1 MTSKNTF
8 PPLSLNWIWIWVF
21 ILTIDSQTGWTAEP
35 RPHNLQDEVKYV
47 EEVVAWRTANEEKL
61 RAPFGW
67 LSLTGHYWLQE
78 GENLVGTSG
87 DCSIKLPADLDWAI
101 QGVVTVTSGRVTLK
115 TKEAAGIRVN
125 QKWIAE
131 CRLNIQ
137 KDQEEADSPDSITVG
152 DRLKLQLVRRAG
164 RLAIRVRDRES
175 SIRKNF
181 EGKRWHTVLPEY
193 CVEARF
199 EPYAPEKR
207 IRIINIQGDS
217 VEAVLAGRLRF
228 QWNDQEWTLDAIA
241 EGEDSL
247 FVVFKDRSSGKSTYG
262 PGRFLTLASPVDGRV
277 TIDFN
282 KAYNPPCAFS
292 PHTLCPLPP
301 GQNHLDLEIK
311 AGEMMESK

>member
-1 MTSKNTF
+1 MTFKHAF
-8 PPLSLNWIWIWVF
+8 ALVALNWIWIFAVG
-21 ILTIDSQTGWTAEP
+21 LHLGRAADPLPQGP
-35 RPHNLQDEVKYV
+35 KDEVKYV
-47 EEVVAWRTANEEKL
+47 EEVEAWRTANEEKL

-67 LSLTGHYWLQE
+67 LALTGHYWLQE
-78 GENLVGTSG
+78 GENLLGTSS

-101 QGVVTVTSGRVTLK
+101 QGVVTVTNGQVVLK
-115 TKEAAGIRVN
+115 TAEAAGIRVN
-125 QKWIAE
+125 EKWIAE
-131 CRLNIQ
+131 YRLNIQ
-137 KDQEEADSPDSITVG
+137 KDQEEADSPDNITVG

-181 EGKRWHTVLPEY
+181 EGKHWHTIRPEL

-199 EPYAPEKR
+199 EPYEPEKR

-228 QWNDQEWTLDAIA
+228 QLNDQEWTLDAIS
-241 EGEDSL
+241 EGDDAL

-262 PGRFLTLASPVDGRV
+262 PGRFLTLASPVEGRV

-301 GQNHLDLEIK
+301 RQNHLDLEIN
-311 AGEMMESK
+311 AGERMDSK

>member
-1 MTSKNTF
+1 MIFKHAFT
-8 PPLSLNWIWIWVF
+8 LVALNWIWIFAVD
-21 ILTIDSQTGWTAEP
+21 LQPAAAADSP
-35 RPHNLQDEVKYV
+35 PQDPKDEDKYVTEVK
-47 EEVVAWRTANEEKL
+47 EWRTANEEKL

-67 LSLTGHYWLQE
+67 LALTGHYWLQE
-78 GENLVGTSG
+78 GENLVGTSS
-87 DCSIKLPADLDWAI
+87 DCFIKLPADLDWAI
-101 QGVVTVTSGRVTLK
+101 QGVVTVTSGQVVLK

-125 QKWIAE
+125 EKWIAE

-137 KDQEEADSPDSITVG
+137 TDQEEADSSDSITVG

-181 EGKRWHTVLPEY
+181 EGKRWHTIQPAW
-193 CVEARF
+193 CVQATF
-199 EPYAPEKR
+199 EPYEPEKR

-262 PGRFLTLASPVDGRV
+262 PGRFLTLASPVEGRV

-301 GQNHLDLEIK
+301 RQNLLDLEIN
-311 AGEMMESK
+311 AGEMMEIQ

>member
-1 MTSKNTF
+1 MIFKHAFT
-8 PPLSLNWIWIWVF
+8 LVALNWIWIFAV
-21 ILTIDSQTGWTAEP
+21 D
-35 RPHNLQDEVKYV
+35 LQPAAAADAPPQDPKDQDKYV
-47 EEVVAWRTANEEKL
+47 TEIKEWRTANEEKL

-67 LSLTGHYWLQE
+67 LALTGHYWLQE
-78 GENLVGTSG
+78 GENLVGTSS

-101 QGVVTVTSGRVTLK
+101 QGVVTVTSGQVVLK

-125 QKWIAE
+125 EKWIAE

-137 KDQEEADSPDSITVG
+137 KDQEEADGSDSITVG

-181 EGKRWHTVLPEY
+181 EGKRWHTVQPEY

-199 EPYAPEKR
+199 EPYEPEKR

-262 PGRFLTLASPVDGRV
+262 PGRFLTLASPVEGRV

-301 GQNHLDLEIK
+301 RQNLLDLEIN
-311 AGEMMESK
+311 AGEMMDIQ

>member
-1 MTSKNTF
+1 MISKNALA
-8 PPLSLNWIWIWVF
+8 PLSLNWIWIWGF
-21 ILTIDSQTGWTAEP
+21 IFTVIWHPGWTAELQP
-35 RPHNLQDEVKYV
+35 QNPQDEVKYV
-47 EEVVAWRTANEEKL
+47 EEVEAWRTANEEKL

-67 LSLTGHYWLQE
+67 LALTGHYWLQE
-78 GENLVGTSG
+78 GENLVGTSS

-101 QGVVTVTSGRVTLK
+101 QGVVTVTSGQVVLK
-115 TKEAAGIRVN
+115 TAEAAGIRVN
-125 QKWIAE
+125 EKWIE
-131 CRLNIQ
+131 EYRLNIQ
-137 KDQEEADSPDSITVG
+137 KDQEEADSPDSITIG

-181 EGKRWHTVLPEY
+181 EGKHWHTIRPEL

-199 EPYAPEKR
+199 EPYEPEKR

-228 QWNDQEWTLDAIA
+228 QLSDQEWTLDAIS
-241 EGEDSL
+241 EGDDAL

-262 PGRFLTLASPVDGRV
+262 PGRFLTLASPAEGRV

-301 GQNHLDLEIK
+301 RQNHLDLEIK
-311 AGEMMESK
+311 AGERVDSK

>member
-1 MTSKNTF
+1 MTFKNAF
-8 PPLSLNWIWIWVF
+8 PLVSLNWIWIWIFTVG
-21 ILTIDSQTGWTAEP
+21 SHTGQATEP
-35 RPHNLQDEVKYV
+35 QPQEPKDPVKYV
-47 EEVVAWRTANEEKL
+47 AEIEEWRTANEEKL

-67 LSLTGHYWLQE
+67 LALTGHYWLQE
-78 GENLVGTSG
+78 GENLVGTSI

-101 QGVVTVTSGRVTLK
+101 QGVVTVNSGKVVLK
-115 TKEAAGIRVN
+115 TEEAAGIRVN
-125 QKWIAE
+125 EKWIAE

-137 KDQEEADSPDSITVG
+137 QDQEEADSSDIITIG

-181 EGKRWHTVLPEY
+181 EGKHWHTIRPEL

-199 EPYAPEKR
+199 EPYDPEKR

-228 QWNDQEWTLDAIA
+228 QLNNQEWTLDAIS

-247 FVVFKDRSSGKSTYG
+247 FVVFKDLSSGKSTYG
-262 PGRFLTLASPVDGRV
+262 PGRFLTLASPVKGRV

-301 GQNHLDLEIK
+301 RQNHLDFEIN
-311 AGEMMESK
+311 AGEMMDSK